1 MRILETD
8 NWSLLLP
15 PEWRAEQDDEG
26 VLISDRDGVG
36 CLEITA
42 LVAASGAVAAA
53 DVHAMAGD
61 SPPLQQLTLAGH
73 RAWYREVDEHG
84 RCRRRRDSR
93 HAARVRRQLTLPVT
107 RTRLLPATTGSA
119 RARRRFSSCP
129 SMRFFRAMSRPVK
142 MNAPGGRIASRN
154 GW

>member
-8 NWSLLLP
+8 NWSLVLP

-73 RAWYREVDEHG
+73 RAWYREVDEQDTALREWYVG
-84 RCRRRRDSR
+84 AGAVLLYVTYSC
-93 HAARVRRQLTLPVT
+93 AAEHRGLDAAAVDEILDTLRV
-107 RTRLLPATTGSA
+107 SA
-119 RARRRFSSCP
+119 VS
-129 SMRFFRAMSRPVK
+129 
-142 MNAPGGRIASRN
+142 
-154 GW
+154 